1 MSNQGADRATDAASQ
16 IEGRFTLEQG
26 ADGGTTAVSVELTNT
41 AASGDVL
48 LNVNSALAAFIAL
61 TVTDGQGGVL
71 STSGRKFSSAEQ
83 QSFDVVRLGPG
94 QSRRWRVPLGEQL
107 DASALP
113 DGRLQGRL
121 VINVLLQFRR
131 VRTGAPPGEGEF
143 DSSILTLSDMDVT
156 FTRAALS
163 EGASPSRNGH

>member
-1 MSNQGADRATDAASQ
+1 MSNEGADRVTDAASHV
-16 IEGRFTLEQG
+16 EARFTLVQG
-26 ADGGTTAVSVELTNT
+26 ANGGAAAVSVELTNT

-48 LNVNSALAAFIAL
+48 LNVNSALSAFVTL

-71 STSGRKFSSAEQ
+71 SKAGRKFSSAERQ
-83 QSFDVVRLGPG
+83 RFDVVRLGPG
-94 QSRRWRVPLGEQL
+94 QGRRWRVPLGEQL

-121 VINVLLQFRR
+121 VVNVLLQFRR
-131 VRTGAPPGEGEF
+131 LRTGEQPGEGDFE
-143 DSSILTLSDMDVT
+143 SSILTLSDMDVT